1 MDTLFHPTPQIGL
14 TAEQIKTQK
23 RNGKQNTLPQKVTK
37 TTGRILRDNICTL
50 FNLYNVL
57 IAVALAFVGAWSNML
72 FILIITLNIL
82 IGIVQELHAK
92 KSVEQL
98 SLLSAPTVKVIRDSA
113 VLEIPVQELVE
124 EDVIELEA
132 GKQVCSDSVILTGNA
147 EVNESLLTGESDPV
161 PRSAGDRLLSGSFII
176 SGKCRAVVE
185 HVGAENYAAKIAD
198 QAKRLRG
205 VHSELLSS
213 MRKVTRFTG
222 YLIPPLGILLF
233 LEAFFLRGDMLSH
246 AVVTTAAALLGMLP
260 KGLVLLIS
268 ISLAVGIISLS
279 KKRVLVQE

>member
-113 VLEIPVQELVE
+113 VLEILVQELVE
-124 EDVIELEA
+124 EDVMELEA
-132 GKQVCSDSVILTGNA
+132 G
-147 EVNESLLTGESDPV
+147 
-161 PRSAGDRLLSGSFII
+161 
-176 SGKCRAVVE
+176 
-185 HVGAENYAAKIAD
+185 
-198 QAKRLRG
+198 LRG
-205 VHSELLSS
+205 FCDFSGRNRGQRIPFDGRIRPHFQSCG
-213 MRKVTRFTG
+213 RFSFVRQLYRQWKMFG
-222 YLIPPLGILLF
+222 QCG
-233 LEAFFLRGDMLSH
+233 ACRGGKLC
-246 AVVTTAAALLGMLP
+246 
-260 KGLVLLIS
+260 
-268 ISLAVGIISLS
+268 
-279 KKRVLVQE
+279 R